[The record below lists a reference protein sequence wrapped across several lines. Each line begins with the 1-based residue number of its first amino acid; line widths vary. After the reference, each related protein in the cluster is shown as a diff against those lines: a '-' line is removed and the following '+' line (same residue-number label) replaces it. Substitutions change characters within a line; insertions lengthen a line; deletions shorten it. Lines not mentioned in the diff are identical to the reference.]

1 MSVST
6 VRCPL
11 LGRRGAAGC
20 TARLA
25 AAAGLDDRGVTDPC
39 FLGIEGGAT
48 HTSAVLADASGRAL
62 LRGSFGPGNI
72 RLLNDRSLASLF
84 CETARSAADESP
96 PRFFFAL

>member
-1 MSVST
+1 M
-6 VRCPL
+6 
-11 LGRRGAAGC
+11 A
-20 TARLA
+20 
-25 AAAGLDDRGVTDPC
+25 DPC

-84 CETARSAADESP
+84 RETARSAADESP